1 MNKELRRVSLVV
13 LAMFV
18 ALFVSSTY
26 ITTFQA
32 DALRADPRNSRSLL
46 ASYSAQRGP
55 ILVGG
60 EPVAQSDPVDDVYEY
75 QRSYPQPELYAPVT
89 GYYTLG
95 QGSRGIEDAMNQYLT
110 GNANSQFFEQMNSLL
125 TGQSPE
131 GATVNLTLD
140 PAVQQAAFDALGS
153 NNGSIVAVE
162 PSTGKILAMVSKQS
176 YDPNPLASHDSAAV
190 KAAYDSLV
198 ADPADP
204 LQNKAIEGNL
214 YVPGSTFK
222 LITVAAALE
231 SGDYTPESAFPNPST
246 LTLPG
251 TSTNINNAEGGSCG
265 GGDEA
270 TIATALRLSCNIPM
284 AQLGRALGADAL
296 KEQAQAFGFDDDSI
310 GIPQSVTPSQFPIE
324 DADGAEISDA
334 SLMLQSFGQG
344 NDRVTPLQMAMVSA
358 AIANGGTQ
366 MDPTLIDSVLNP
378 DLSPVE
384 DFSPTEYGDPISSD
398 TASTM
403 TDMMVD
409 DVADGAASNARISG
423 VDVAGK
429 TGTAENGPGEPY
441 TLWFT
446 GFAPAADPEV
456 AVAVVVENGGGQ
468 GQSAFGNSVASPI
481 AKKVIEAVLNK

>member
-32 DALRADPRNSRSLL
+32 ESLRADPRNSRALL

-60 EPVAQSDPVDDVYEY
+60 EPVAQSDPVDDVYKY
-75 QRSYPQPELYAPVT
+75 QRSYPQPDLYAPVT

-95 QGSRGIEDAMNQYLT
+95 QGARGIEDAMNEYLT

-140 PAVQQAAFDALGS
+140 PAVQQAAYDALGG

-162 PSTGKILAMVSKQS
+162 PSTGRILAMVSKQS
-176 YDPNPLASHDSAAV
+176 YDPNPLASHDSDAV
-190 KAAYDSLV
+190 KSAYDALV
-198 ADPADP
+198 ADPSDP
-204 LQNKAIEGNL
+204 LQNKAIEGDL

-231 SGDYTPESAFPNPST
+231 SGDYTPESTFPNPSR

-251 TSTNINNAEGGSCG
+251 TSTDINNAEGGSCG
-265 GGDEA
+265 GGEEA

-284 AQLGRALGADAL
+284 AQLGRALGADAM
-296 KEQAQAFGFDDDSI
+296 KEQAQPVPRRGRRGRRDQRRRPHAAVVRSGQRPRHAPADGDGVGRDRQRRHADGPDAHRQRAEPRSQPGGGFLPHRVRRSHQLRHGVDDDRH
-310 GIPQSVTPSQFPIE
+310 
-324 DADGAEISDA
+324 DGRRRRRRR
-334 SLMLQSFGQG
+334 GQ
-344 NDRVTPLQMAMVSA
+344 QC
-358 AIANGGTQ
+358 
-366 MDPTLIDSVLNP
+366 
-378 DLSPVE
+378 
-384 DFSPTEYGDPISSD
+384 
-398 TASTM
+398 
-403 TDMMVD
+403 
-409 DVADGAASNARISG
+409 
-423 VDVAGK
+423 
-429 TGTAENGPGEPY
+429 EN
-441 TLWFT
+441 
-446 GFAPAADPEV
+446 
-456 AVAVVVENGGGQ
+456 
-468 GQSAFGNSVASPI
+468 
-481 AKKVIEAVLNK
+481 